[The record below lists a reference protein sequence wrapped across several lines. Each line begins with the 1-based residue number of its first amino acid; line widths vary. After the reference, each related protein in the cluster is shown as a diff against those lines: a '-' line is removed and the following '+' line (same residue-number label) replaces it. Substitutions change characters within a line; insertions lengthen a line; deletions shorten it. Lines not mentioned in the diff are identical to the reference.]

1 MATERNTDWERIEA
15 QYSAGSMSLREIA
28 SEHQLTEGAIRKR
41 AKRDAWTR
49 DLSVKV
55 RAKADAL
62 VRKDLVRTE
71 VRKETASDTLTVE
84 VEATVQARIRLSH
97 RTDIQRGK
105 RITNA
110 LMEELEG
117 LTKPETPKKDRIP
130 LKERASIL
138 KQLSDTQRVQVAM
151 EREAFGIVQM
161 VEDTDP
167 GAPSSVDPVEG
178 ARRLVFALHRAGNL
192 KKAKAE
198 HG

>member
-1 MATERNTDWERIEA
+1 MAKERNADWERIEA

-28 SEHQLTEGAIRKR
+28 AEHQLTEGAIRKR
-41 AKRDAWTR
+41 AKRDTWTR
-49 DLSVKV
+49 DLSAKV

-62 VRKDLVRTE
+62 VRRDLVRTE
-71 VRKETASDTLTVE
+71 VRKETVTETVTVE

-117 LTKPETPKKDRIP
+117 QAVKKNKLA

-138 KQLSDTQRVQVAM
+138 KQLTDTQRVQVAL
-151 EREAFGIVQM
+151 EREAFGIAQM
-161 VEDTDP
+161 VTDDP
-167 GAPSSVDPVEG
+167 NDIPTVDPVEG
-178 ARRLVFALHRAGNL
+178 ARRLAFALHRAGTL
-192 KKAKAE
+192 IAKGQS